1 MRTQNLPAE
10 ETNETLGRCLQSARP
25 LAIAALAISA
35 VLITVAPAPAINVES
50 DTGVPWEQPV
60 GTLRYWF
67 DVTALPPPAAAGM
80 EADIRWAFS
89 QWRDFDD
96 GFSLSIQE
104 GSSFTST
111 LTVRWEDMGTGIA
124 SLAAGGNPQRCGVG
138 FTCTMRF
145 NSQQQWE
152 VGGGNPGGNEF
163 DARGVALHEVGH
175 SVGLGH
181 SNSSTRYNG
190 VNLGFPE
197 NQNLVA
203 MHALSAGVGGRD
215 GIGKDD
221 CAAMQFQRWGD
232 AVCNRTITRTWG
244 GMQRYGVDSTSSTPR
259 YFHGWGFS
267 NAWQYVSANSSGV
280 GVWPNSAHWR
290 MRPYPGTPDGQLGG
304 IYDVEGAGTARGPNQ
319 PLDLNSRWRVRAVV
333 GAPNYN
339 TTTARYRICLYMRD
353 DASATVTAA
362 WKANQS
368 CGPVTT
374 MDDGEGWTTVTTP
387 CYQLP
392 SDARDERYLRT
403 YIVVYDE
410 GGGTVFL
417 SQWEVEER
425 TAAQC

>member
-1 MRTQNLPAE
+1 
-10 ETNETLGRCLQSARP
+10 
-25 LAIAALAISA
+25 
-35 VLITVAPAPAINVES
+35 
-50 DTGVPWEQPV
+50 
-60 GTLRYWF
+60 
-67 DVTALPPPAAAGM
+67 
-80 EADIRWAFS
+80 
-89 QWRDFDD
+89 
-96 GFSLSIQE
+96 
-104 GSSFTST
+104 
-111 LTVRWEDMGTGIA
+111 
-124 SLAAGGNPQRCGVG
+124 
-138 FTCTMRF
+138 
-145 NSQQQWE
+145 
-152 VGGGNPGGNEF
+152 
-163 DARGVALHEVGH
+163 
-175 SVGLGH
+175 
-181 SNSSTRYNG
+181 
-190 VNLGFPE
+190 
-197 NQNLVA
+197 
-203 MHALSAGVGGRD
+203 
-215 GIGKDD
+215 
-221 CAAMQFQRWGD
+221 
-232 AVCNRTITRTWG
+232 
-244 GMQRYGVDSTSSTPR
+244 
-259 YFHGWGFS
+259 
-267 NAWQYVSANSSGV
+267 SANSSGV

-290 MRPYPGTPDGQLGG
+290 MRPYPGTPDGQFGG

-374 MDDGEGWTTVTTP
+374 MDDGEGWTTVATP